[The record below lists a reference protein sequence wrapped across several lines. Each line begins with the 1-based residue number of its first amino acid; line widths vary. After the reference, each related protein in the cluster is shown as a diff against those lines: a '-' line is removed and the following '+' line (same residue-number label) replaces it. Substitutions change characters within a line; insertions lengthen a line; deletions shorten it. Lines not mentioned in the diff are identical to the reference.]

1 MPVRGKIRMFHLN
14 GRALKRFLS
23 LGMFVAFAVLA
34 YLLEQRGGWS
44 GIPLLLGFGA
54 VLAFY
59 SAWGEGAV
67 LNPPKA
73 LVLSLFALVLFYVA
87 LDVVFPG
94 ALAHRA
100 GYLAAEPFSI
110 GVILALF
117 LFSPVRRSRMPQ
129 G

>member
-1 MPVRGKIRMFHLN
+1 MPVRRKIRMFHN
-14 GRALKRFLS
+14 GRVLKRFLS
-23 LGMFVAFAVLA
+23 LGMFVAFTVLA
-34 YLLEQRGGWS
+34 YLLEQRGVWS

-59 SAWGEGAV
+59 SAWGEGVV

-73 LVLSLFALVLFYVA
+73 LVFSLFALVLFYIV

-100 GYLAAEPFSI
+100 SDLAMEPSI
-110 GVILALF
+110 AGVLLALL
-117 LFSPVRRSRMPQ
+117 LFSPVRRPRMPQ